1 MRGALLMKALKWI
14 DEHLEEVFLVLFSII
29 MVTVIAMQ
37 VFMRYIMGSS
47 LAWSEELA
55 RYCFIW
61 LVYLGISYGVK
72 KQRHI
77 KVDVML
83 LLLKDRAK
91 IVLNILANL
100 LFLGFAIFVMFYGYD
115 IAQKLL
121 TWGQKSPALQI
132 PMGLVYLATPI
143 GMGLTAIRI
152 VQQLIKQVK
161 MLIGIEKIEPLTE
174 KEKILSNDDVTEIIE
189 NDKLK
194 R

>member
-1 MRGALLMKALKWI
+1 MKALKWI

-143 GMGLTAIRI
+143 GMGLTAIRL